1 MSSHKN
7 PTRVREGD
15 EGLQCLT
22 KSKLKKIE
30 LVTRLGLG
38 RLSSTETQQGAEK
51 ISQEPTVFDKRKAD
65 HKKKFTQVSL
75 QNLQPINGDSFFLIL
90 LFQPALGDA

>member
-1 MSSHKN
+1 MFDKKQS
-7 PTRVREGD
+7 E
-15 EGLQCLT
+15 
-22 KSKLKKIE
+22 KIE

-75 QNLQPINGDSFFLIL
+75 QNSLPINGDRFFLDFVFSTKTPHIKRYISNNIFL
-90 LFQPALGDA
+90 